1 MKTTVNP
8 QDILVESLEG
18 IYLVDAGAGTGKT
31 HTIIRR
37 YQNLLKS
44 GVSPADILLIT
55 FTKNAAEKLKE
66 AAMLNV
72 SGQVNITDIL
82 EAPILNFHALC
93 VRILKNSGSK
103 SAKHLGINEEVTSN
117 FTIIQNDGFEK
128 EVFRKFFLNFRNKT
142 YSKYEDIYLGLN
154 NNHVAVLNNI
164 KFLATRGIFPTKK
177 GWFNEAGHLF
187 NGRIEDYYLRFDEL
201 NKPAFKKND
210 KSGSKEKQNDFYKKI
225 KDAASRNLYLS
236 FDINSLL
243 TDNGVNPDFKD
254 EIFND
259 EVQPLL
265 IEFTRD
271 IYCSYIEYMLKKNF
285 LNFEFIVMLAFLTLY
300 YDDNVRGHYQ
310 YEYSMVDEFQD
321 TDEIQFQLL
330 MLMIK
335 DCGGKANLAV
345 VGDWK
350 QGIFGF
356 RNTTIENIIEF
367 EMRLNKYK
375 DLLNKDKKRIAY
387 DVSKVNKISFEYNYR
402 SSQTILNFS
411 KESLKTEAKKD
422 EQADFAV
429 MEERFGQILKARRD
443 LDGLTDIQFYQSED
457 SEKAEIDLIFKK
469 ISELVNEK
477 KYVCREFDKEGNL
490 KGERPLRYSDI
501 CVLSRTNNFCL
512 KLQNKGLEKK
522 IPVNFGG
529 WLELFSSDQAILVLA
544 WLRLMMN
551 ENNAEALVPI
561 LEKEEYNF
569 PEIRKIISGL
579 KEKTSLF
586 ANIPVDIRKFRS
598 KLCGI
603 TGNLLKVTETILK
616 RYGFNNNVSNALL
629 NEIDGWIKT
638 DLISVGELIRLIDS
652 SKKDT
657 YEIELNQ
664 TREAVITQTIH
675 AAKGLEYP
683 VIILS
688 NMNLSLFPNTRNN
701 INEIF
706 YLPVPGLRFRKKF
719 ETKDEYSV
727 ICSNWKSD
735 VLIKMFKPDNYDE
748 ERRLLYVA
756 VTRAKQYLYFTSF
769 RPSQFFKHLA
779 ELTGKELIKDYQY
792 EIRAQKKEKLSST
805 EKVQVPKLGKP
816 SRQFYSV
823 HDLMNEKITEASDI
837 SEEKAVY
844 RVRQDAMEIGVKVHQ
859 IAHKLANGV
868 KVESELEEIKKLK
881 KFISKLNAIK
891 LMTEVDFLYPKEDQ
905 VIRGTIDLLAFYD
918 DRIEVIDYKT
928 DKDKKFL
935 DKYKIQVGIYKDV
948 IKKIYKDREVMGKI
962 YFIGLD
968 EVILI

>member
-1 MKTTVNP
+1 MKNTINP
-8 QDILVESLEG
+8 QDTLAESLDG

-37 YQNLLKS
+37 YQNLIKS

-55 FTKNAAEKLKE
+55 FTRNAAEQLKE
-66 AAMLNV
+66 AAMVNV
-72 SGQVNITDIL
+72 LKQVNITEIL

-103 SAKHLGINEEVTSN
+103 SAKRLGINEEVTSN
-117 FTIIQNDGFEK
+117 FTIIENDGFEK
-128 EVFRKFFLNFRNKT
+128 EVFRKFFLMFRNKT
-142 YSKYEDIYLGLN
+142 YNKYEDIYLGLN
-154 NNHVAVLNNI
+154 NKTDSVLNII
-164 KFLATRGIFPTKK
+164 KFLATRGIFPAKE
-177 GWFNEAGHLF
+177 GWFNEAGNLF
-187 NGRIEDYYLRFDEL
+187 KGSIEDYYLRFDEL
-201 NKPAFKKND
+201 NEPKIGKK
-210 KSGSKEKQNDFYKKI
+210 GKEVLNDF
-225 KDAASRNLYLS
+225 RNLFSRSAESFYLNFEFS
-236 FDINSLL
+236 NLENGKRINE
-243 TDNGVNPDFKD
+243 DYKD

-259 EVQPLL
+259 ELQSLL
-265 IEFTRD
+265 VEFTRD

-285 LNFEFIVMLAFLTLY
+285 LNFEFIVMLSFLTLY
-300 YDDNVRGHYQ
+300 YDDNVRKNYQ

-335 DCGGKANLAV
+335 DSGGKANLAV

-356 RNTTIENIIEF
+356 RNTTIENIMEF
-367 EMRLNKYK
+367 ESRLNKYK
-375 DLLNKDKKRIAY
+375 ELLNKDKKRITY

-411 KESLKTEAKKD
+411 KETLKTEAKQD
-422 EQADFAV
+422 EQADFATT
-429 MEERFGQILKARRD
+429 EQKFGQILKARRD
-443 LDGLTDIQFYQSED
+443 LDGLTDIQFYQSEE

-477 KYVCREFDKEGNL
+477 KYVCREFDKEG
-490 KGERPLRYSDI
+490 KIKEDRPLRYSDI

-512 KLQNKGLEKK
+512 KLQNKGLVNN

-529 WLELFSSDQAILVLA
+529 RLELFSSDQAILVLA

-551 ENNAEALVPI
+551 ENNAQALVPI

-579 KEKTSLF
+579 NDRTLLF
-586 ANIPVDIRKFRS
+586 ANIPGDIRKFRS

-603 TGNLLKVTETILK
+603 KENLLKVTETILK
-616 RYGFNNNVSNALL
+616 RYGFNNNVSNALV

-657 YEIELNQ
+657 YEIDLNQ
-664 TREAVITQTIH
+664 TREAVITQTVH

-688 NMNLSLFPNTRNN
+688 NMNLSLFPNTRN
-701 INEIF
+701 ITNEIF

-719 ETKDEYSV
+719 ETKDDYSV

-769 RPSQFFKHLA
+769 RPSQFFKHLS
-779 ELTGKELIKDYQY
+779 ELTGKEPVKDFQY
-792 EIRAQKKEKLSST
+792 EILAKKKEKINFT
-805 EKVQVPKLGKP
+805 EKVQVPKLVKP
-816 SRQFYSV
+816 SRKFYSA
-823 HDLMNEKITEASDI
+823 HDLMDEKIIEVSDLDEVSTVFRSI
-837 SEEKAVY
+837 PYAIEF
-844 RVRQDAMEIGVKVHQ
+844 GVKLHE
-859 IAHKLANGV
+859 IANKLANGF
-868 KVESELEEIKKLK
+868 KVDSKSEEIQRLS
-881 KFISKLNAIK
+881 KFISGLKAKELRS
-891 LMTEVDFLYPKEDQ
+891 EVDFLYPKDEKM
-905 VIRGTIDLLAFYD
+905 IRGAIDLLAFYD

-928 DKDKKFL
+928 DKNKKFL
-935 DKYKIQVGIYKDV
+935 DKYKIQIGIYKDV
-948 IKKIYKDREVMGKI
+948 IQNIYKTKKVTGKI
-962 YFIGLD
+962 YFIMTD
-968 EVILI
+968 EVLEV

>member
-1 MKTTVNP
+1 MKTTSNP
-8 QDILVESLEG
+8 QDTLAESLNG

-37 YQNLLKS
+37 YQNIIES

-55 FTKNAAEKLKE
+55 FTRNAADQLKE
-66 AAMLNV
+66 SAMVNI
-72 SGQVNITDIL
+72 SEKVNITEIL

-93 VRILKNSGSK
+93 ARILKNSGSK
-103 SAKHLGINEEVTSN
+103 SAKYLGIDEEVTSN
-117 FTIIQNDGFEK
+117 FTIIENFGFEN
-128 EVFRKFFLNFRNKT
+128 EVFRKFFLMFKNKT
-142 YSKYEDIYLGLN
+142 YDKYEEIYLGLN
-154 NNHVAVLNNI
+154 NKHEAVLRII
-164 KFLATRGIFPTKK
+164 KFLATRGIFPTKD
-177 GWFNEAGHLF
+177 GWFNEAGNLF
-187 NGRIEDYYLRFDEL
+187 NGRMEDYNLRFDEL
-201 NKPAFKKND
+201 NEPAFVKND
-210 KSGSKEKQNDFYKKI
+210 KSGTKEKQNDFYKKI
-225 KDAASRNLYLS
+225 RDAASRSFYLS

-243 TDNGVNPDFKD
+243 TENRVNPEYKE

-259 EVQPLL
+259 DTQSLL

-271 IYCSYIEYMLKKNF
+271 IYWSYIEFMLKKNY

-300 YDDNVRGHYQ
+300 YDEKVRNHYQ

-335 DCGGKANLAV
+335 DSGGKANLAV

-356 RNTTIENIIEF
+356 RNTTIENIMEF
-367 EMRLNKYK
+367 ENRLKKYK
-375 DLLNKDKKRIAY
+375 GLLNKDKSRITY
-387 DVSKVNKISFEYNYR
+387 DVDNVNKISFEYNYR

-411 KESLKTEAKKD
+411 KETLKTEAKKD
-422 EQADFAV
+422 EQADF
-429 MEERFGQILKARRD
+429 ETTEQRFGQILKARRE
-443 LDGLTDIQFYQSED
+443 LDDLTDIQFYQSEE
-457 SEKAEIDLIFKK
+457 SEKAEIDIVFRK
-469 ISELVNEK
+469 ISELINEK
-477 KYVCREFDKEGNL
+477 KYVCREFDKEG
-490 KGERPLRYSDI
+490 KVKDERPLRYSDI

-512 KLQNKGLEKK
+512 KLQKEGLQRN

-579 KEKTSLF
+579 KDKATLF
-586 ANIPVDIRKFRS
+586 TNIPEDIIKFRNR
-598 KLCGI
+598 LCGI
-603 TGNLLKVTETILK
+603 KENLLRVTETILN
-616 RYGFNNNVSNALL
+616 RYGFNNNVSSALL

-638 DLISVGELIRLIDS
+638 DLISLGELIRLIDS

-657 YEIELNQ
+657 YEIDINR
-664 TREAVITQTIH
+664 TREAVITQTVH
-675 AAKGLEYP
+675 SAKGLEYP

-688 NMNLSLFPNTRNN
+688 NMNQSLFPNTRSNT
-701 INEIF
+701 NEIF

-719 ETKDEYSV
+719 ETKDDYSL
-727 ICSNWKSD
+727 ICNNWKSD

-779 ELTGKELIKDYQY
+779 ELTGKEPIKDFQYEVVAKKKKIINLTETVPAPQLIK
-792 EIRAQKKEKLSST
+792 
-805 EKVQVPKLGKP
+805 P
-816 SRQFYSV
+816 SPEFHSV
-823 HDLMNEKITEASDI
+823 HDLMNEKITGASDI
-837 SEEKAVY
+837 SEAKAVY
-844 RVRQDAMEIGVKVHQ
+844 RASTEAMDHGVMIHQLAHRLANKVKVDSD
-859 IAHKLANGV
+859 N
-868 KVESELEEIKKLK
+868 EEIKKLK
-881 KFISKLNAIK
+881 KFISKLRANK
-891 LMTEVDFLYPKEDQ
+891 LRTEVDFLYPKDDK
-905 VIRGTIDLLAFYD
+905 VIRGTIDLIAFYD

-928 DKDKKFL
+928 DRNKKYL
-935 DKYKIQVGIYKDV
+935 EKYKIQVGIYKDV
-948 IKKIYKDREVMGKI
+948 IKNIYKDKAVTGKI

-968 EVILI
+968 EVLSV